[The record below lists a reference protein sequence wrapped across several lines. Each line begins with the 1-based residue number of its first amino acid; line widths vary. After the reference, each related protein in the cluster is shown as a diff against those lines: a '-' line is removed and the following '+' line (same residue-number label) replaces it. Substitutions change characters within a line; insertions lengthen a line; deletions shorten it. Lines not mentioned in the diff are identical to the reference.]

1 MTFRGRLRVF
11 FAMIVLVPMLAIG
24 IALLA
29 ITASNERGKAD
40 AALAVALTVAFEA
53 YEDGRLAARDE
64 LRGVASDRALTAALA
79 RDDRAAVARRLA
91 ALVRRD
97 PQLVSAS
104 VAPVDGAPIAAGS
117 ARSVAPASASLTRD
131 GGGRLGTLSV
141 SATDAPALARTVRAR
156 TRDEL
161 LVLRNGRAVAS
172 TVPAVRSAPAGSAD
186 FEAGGTDYR
195 SRRETVLNRPRRT
208 EQLAVFTDASDI
220 NESITRD
227 RLLVCALLLAFLLLA
242 LAGSSYVSRALQSQ
256 IGKFLDA
263 ARRLAG
269 GRFDEPVPV
278 EGDDEFA
285 QLGREFNSMSQQLE
299 SQIAEVQHKRR
310 ELEAAIRRV
319 GEAFA
324 AGLDRQGSF
333 ELLVE
338 NAVEACEAEGG
349 RAVPLVTSI
358 LEEVPAGAQDADLVA
373 VMDQAEREAFGARR
387 DEPVAV
393 EAQSVHA
400 IAVMVKA
407 RLGTQSSARPIGIV
421 SLARRDR
428 AFTAEEAGLLDY
440 LTGQAVISIENADLH
455 RTVQRQAITD
465 ELTGLSNVRQMH
477 GALDREFE
485 RGRRFST
492 TVGFVLMDI
501 DDFKQVNDTHG
512 HQQGDSVLTEVA
524 EVLRELSRDID
535 EPARYGGEEMAV
547 VLPQTEL
554 DGAAQLAER
563 MREAIEALRIPR
575 LDGEG
580 DLRVTASFGVASV
593 PSSASDKASLI
604 AAADAALYRAKGAG
618 KNRVERAE
626 PAAEPKAEPA

>member
-79 RDDRAAVARRLA
+79 RGDRAAVARRLA

-242 LAGSSYVSRALQSQ
+242 LAGSVVRVQGAAVSDRQVPGRRPPAGRRPLRRA
-256 IGKFLDA
+256 GAGRGRRRVRA
-263 ARRLAG
+263 ARPRVQQHVAAAREPDRGGPAQATRAG
-269 GRFDEPVPV
+269 GRDPP
-278 EGDDEFA
+278 
-285 QLGREFNSMSQQLE
+285 GRRGVRGRARPPGQSS
-299 SQIAEVQHKRR
+299 S
-310 ELEAAIRRV
+310 
-319 GEAFA
+319 
-324 AGLDRQGSF
+324 S
-333 ELLVE
+333 LVE

-373 VMDQAEREAFGARR
+373 VMDQAERRGLRRAPGRARR
-387 DEPVAV
+387 RRGPVRARDRGAGEGAAGHAV
-393 EAQSVHA
+393 ERAPV
-400 IAVMVKA
+400 
-407 RLGTQSSARPIGIV
+407 GIV

-428 AFTAEEAGLLDY
+428 AFTAEEAGP
-440 LTGQAVISIENADLH
+440 ARVPH
-455 RTVQRQAITD
+455 RPGGD
-465 ELTGLSNVRQMH
+465 
-477 GALDREFE
+477 LDRERGPPRDRPAPGDHRRAHRALQRPPDARRAGPGVRARPALQHPGRVRAARHRRLQAGERHLRPPAGRRGAHRGGRGAARALARHRRARPLRRRGDGGGAPPDRARRCRPAGRAHARGDRGAADPAPRRRGRSAGDRQLRRGLGALQRFRQGVADR
-485 RGRRFST
+485 RGRRRA
-492 TVGFVLMDI
+492 VPR
-501 DDFKQVNDTHG
+501 Q
-512 HQQGDSVLTEVA
+512 A
-524 EVLRELSRDID
+524 A
-535 EPARYGGEEMAV
+535 PARTGSSG
-547 VLPQTEL
+547 PSRRR
-554 DGAAQLAER
+554 AER
-563 MREAIEALRIPR
+563 
-575 LDGEG
+575 
-580 DLRVTASFGVASV
+580 
-593 PSSASDKASLI
+593 
-604 AAADAALYRAKGAG
+604 
-618 KNRVERAE
+618 
-626 PAAEPKAEPA
+626 PA